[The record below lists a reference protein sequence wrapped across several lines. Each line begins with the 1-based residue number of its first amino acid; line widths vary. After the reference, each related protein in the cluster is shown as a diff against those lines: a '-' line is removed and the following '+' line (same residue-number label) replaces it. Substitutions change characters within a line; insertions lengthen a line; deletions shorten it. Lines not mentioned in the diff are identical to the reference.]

1 MKRYEAYLFDLDG
14 TLVDSAPDLHQTLNR
29 ILEAESLNAVTLEE
43 VRNFIGEGAR
53 RLLERSLTAQGAEV
67 TAQGAE
73 VTDARLDRLL
83 EAYLAHY
90 GRHFADHSRLF
101 PKVRDSLGAL
111 QKRGAK
117 LAVVTNKFERLAC
130 AVVAAFELQHHFPVI
145 LGGDTLPERKPS
157 ALPVLEAC
165 ARLGVAL
172 DAAVMIGDSVTDVG
186 AARAAKIDV
195 FCVPYG
201 YNHGQDIR
209 LAGAD
214 GVITDLSALVA
225 ES

>member
-67 TAQGAE
+67 T
-73 VTDARLDRLL
+73 DARLDRLL

-117 LAVVTNKFERLAC
+117 LAVVTNKFERLAR

-157 ALPVLEAC
+157 ALPLLEAC

>member
-53 RLLERSLTAQGAEV
+53 RLLERSLV
-67 TAQGAE
+67 AQGAE

-117 LAVVTNKFERLAC
+117 LAVVTNKFERLA
-130 AVVAAFELQHHFPVI
+130 
-145 LGGDTLPERKPS
+145 
-157 ALPVLEAC
+157 
-165 ARLGVAL
+165 
-172 DAAVMIGDSVTDVG
+172 
-186 AARAAKIDV
+186 RA
-195 FCVPYG
+195 
-201 YNHGQDIR
+201 
-209 LAGAD
+209 
-214 GVITDLSALVA
+214 
-225 ES
+225 

>member
-67 TAQGAE
+67 T
-73 VTDARLDRLL
+73 DARLDRLL

-117 LAVVTNKFERLAC
+117 LAVVTNKFERLAR

>member
-67 TAQGAE
+67 T
-73 VTDARLDRLL
+73 DARLDRLL

-117 LAVVTNKFERLAC
+117 LAVVTNKFERLAR

-165 ARLGVAL
+165 ARLGVAR

>member
-67 TAQGAE
+67 T
-73 VTDARLDRLL
+73 DARLDRLL

-101 PKVRDSLGAL
+101 PKVRDSLRAL

-117 LAVVTNKFERLAC
+117 LAVVTNKFERLAR

>member
-29 ILEAESLNAVTLEE
+29 ILEVESLNAVTLEE

-53 RLLERSLTAQGAEV
+53 RLLERSL

-117 LAVVTNKFERLAC
+117 LAVVTNKFERLAR

>member
-29 ILEAESLNAVTLEE
+29 ILETEGLSPVTLEA
-43 VRNFIGEGAR
+43 VRNAIGEGAR
-53 RLLERSLTAQGAEV
+53 RLLEQSLTAQGAEV
-67 TAQGAE
+67 TA
-73 VTDARLDRLL
+73 ARLDRLL
-83 EAYLAHY
+83 EAYLAYY

-101 PKVRDSLGAL
+101 PKVRASLDTL
-111 QKRGAK
+111 RTRGAK
-117 LAVVTNKFERLAC
+117 LAVVTNKFEHLAR
-130 AVVAAFELQHHFPVI
+130 AVVAAFELEPHFPVV

-165 ARLGVAL
+165 ARLGVAPS
-172 DAAVMIGDSVTDVG
+172 AAVMIGDSVTDVG
-186 AARAAKIDV
+186 AARAAKVDV

-201 YNHGQDIR
+201 YNHGQDIH

-214 GVITDLSALVA
+214 GIIEDLSALIDEA
-225 ES
+225 

>member
-67 TAQGAE
+67 T
-73 VTDARLDRLL
+73 DARLDRLL

-117 LAVVTNKFERLAC
+117 LAVVTNKFERLAR

-214 GVITDLSALVA
+214 GVITDLYALVA

>member
-53 RLLERSLTAQGAEV
+53 RLLERSLI
-67 TAQGAE
+67 AQGAE

-117 LAVVTNKFERLAC
+117 LAVVTNKFERLAR

>member
-1 MKRYEAYLFDLDG
+1 MKRYEAYLFYLDG
-14 TLVDSAPDLHQTLNR
+14 TLVDSAPDLHQTLTR

-53 RLLERSLTAQGAEV
+53 RLLERSL

-117 LAVVTNKFERLAC
+117 LAVVTNKFERLAR

>member
-67 TAQGAE
+67 T
-73 VTDARLDRLL
+73 DARLDRLL

-117 LAVVTNKFERLAC
+117 LAVVTNKFERLAR

-209 LAGAD
+209 LAGAN